1 MITTAVCLPTAEPGH
16 FARSCPGQTG
26 HLPRTLLRM
35 GYRKLPSDA
44 SSAAG
49 QSTDCIDRDVESN
62 KAGVHCGQSALRDN
76 RAWHPRSRSEP
87 ERLVPRKDRREAPSW
102 SDMPSNMTEMV

>member
-1 MITTAVCLPTAEPGH
+1 
-16 FARSCPGQTG
+16 
-26 HLPRTLLRM
+26 M

-44 SSAAG
+44 ISAAG

-62 KAGVHCGQSALRDN
+62 QAGVHCGQSALRDN

-102 SDMPSNMTEMV
+102 SDMPSDMTEMV

>member
-1 MITTAVCLPTAEPGH
+1 MGVCLRACTTSPALVRAKPGICLELCSEWATA
-16 FARSCPGQTG
+16 SV
-26 HLPRTLLRM
+26 
-35 GYRKLPSDA
+35 PSDA

-62 KAGVHCGQSALRDN
+62 RAGVHCGQSALRDN

-87 ERLVPRKDRREAPSW
+87 ERLVPRKDRREAPKLVRYAVRY
-102 SDMPSNMTEMV
+102 D